1 MPVPHLKVLGWSLG
15 AAAVLAVSAAA
26 FVPSVRVASAPSKS
40 VTHDANYVADGA
52 LLRHGDR
59 YVPEIA
65 LTFDDGPHPESIGLI
80 LDTLRAYGVKAT
92 FFLVGRQIEEHPA
105 WARRII
111 EAGHEVGNH
120 TQNHRRLIGLS
131 EPEFEEEVNA
141 CARAFHAATGHTMT
155 LFRPPGM
162 RYNRAILRR
171 LQAMGYT
178 TIGWTAAAKDFETVS
193 HRIEGMTTDEI
204 VDRVLKTVD
213 NGGIILLHDTKQT
226 AEALPRLIS
235 VLRVS
240 GHRFVTVSQML
251 ARLPNTHV
259 SPPVR
264 R

>member
-1 MPVPHLKVLGWSLG
+1 MALPNLTLLRWSLG
-15 AAAVLAVSAAA
+15 LAAVLAMGVAA
-26 FVPSVRVASAPSKS
+26 FVPSSKAPS
-40 VTHDANYVADGA
+40 TPAQLPAHGANYVADGA

-59 YVPEIA
+59 HLPEIA

-80 LDTLRAYGVKAT
+80 LDTLRAYGVKST
-92 FFLVGRQIEEHPA
+92 FFLVGKRIEEHPA
-105 WARRII
+105 WARRIV

-120 TQNHRRLIGLS
+120 TQNHRRLPGLS
-131 EPEFEEEVNA
+131 EPEFDEEVNA
-141 CARAFHAATGHTMT
+141 CARAFRAATGHSMT

-193 HRIEGMTTDEI
+193 HRIEGMTPDDI

-259 SPPVR
+259 SPPAR